1 MALKPTATQAK
12 KLFPIL
18 EGQLPD
24 LEDGEEP
31 TIEQVAM
38 AAMKLAWEIYEQSAK
53 FVVVG
58 QVSYS
63 PYAGGYLSPR
73 DPASSKF
80 AIGPYKTENQATKDA
95 LSAAYSAA
103 THEESR
109 AWVLPLHSGTPNE
122 FYKTRKP
129 KPVMARGEEPVPDR
143 CFIPFINDFQAL
155 ALCSLSEGHDG
166 EHDFTQEEE
175 DAD

>member
-1 MALKPTATQAK
+1 MLKPTATQAK

-18 EGQLPD
+18 DGQLPD
-24 LEDGEEP
+24 LGDGEEP

-38 AAMKLAWEIYEQSAK
+38 AAMKLAWEMYEESAK

-63 PYAGGYLSPR
+63 PHSGGYLTPK
-73 DPASSKF
+73 DAASSKF
-80 AIGPYKTENQATKDA
+80 AIGPYKTEKQATNDA

-109 AWVLPLHSGTPNE
+109 VWVLPLHSGTPSE

-129 KPVMARGEEPVPDR
+129 GLPAVRGDAPAPKR
-143 CFIPFINDFQAL
+143 CFMPFVNDHQAL
-155 ALCSLSEGHDG
+155 ALCSLHEAHDG
-166 EHDFTQEEE
+166 LHDFTEE
-175 DAD
+175 DEC